1 MIEADNLWKL
11 KINHVLKPIMVPDRF
26 FYNEAKSYVANI
38 FQIREFSANSHFTSL
53 RILKYLSNNLNI
65 NESKYHSLNELKD
78 YFSEKFNNIDD
89 LKQSLDI
96 LLKFRLVETSNMI
109 DSYSDDIDELKITT
123 YGYFLLKSIIKE
135 FTYLEL
141 VSSSCGLFSEKFCN
155 EIYEYSNDDFRLT
168 QKLTHE
174 KTKEEKNPI
183 IIERINKRILKVESF
198 LNYLREEEKREKEK
212 FSLTDNDIL
221 ISDIYDNFNIQKID
235 VLKGAK
241 RNYGEKT
248 TDDNTFK
255 KNI

>member
-11 KINHVLKPIMVPDRF
+11 KINHVLNQLWYQID

-141 VSSSCGLFSEKFCN
+141 VSSSCGLFSENFAMKFMN
-155 EIYEYSNDDFRLT
+155 ILT
-168 QKLTHE
+168 M
-174 KTKEEKNPI
+174 I
-183 IIERINKRILKVESF
+183 FV
-198 LNYLREEEKREKEK
+198 
-212 FSLTDNDIL
+212 
-221 ISDIYDNFNIQKID
+221 
-235 VLKGAK
+235 
-241 RNYGEKT
+241 
-248 TDDNTFK
+248 
-255 KNI
+255 